1 MIFEDIKEK
10 IKLQNKTL
18 LAKELGYSNSIK
30 FEITLN
36 KFLQFSTLYE
46 WFQCGHYDLVNTAED
61 FFIKLSKA
69 LKIDEDTINNEI
81 ENITLFKHEV
91 EKFKDSYIFVN
102 TNFKRKN
109 EPIFALAL
117 CENQRR
123 ISLYKKE
130 NLLFK
135 STDEILEIL
144 SIEIK
149 KHYLQNSYK
158 LGIWGKIVS
167 YQVHIFDTIYTFDTN
182 GSLKSNDVIIFEN
195 KATLKYKI

>member
-1 MIFEDIKEK
+1 MILEDIKEK
-10 IKLQNKTL
+10 IKPYDKTF
-18 LAKELGYSNSIK
+18 LAKELGYSNSTK
-30 FEITLN
+30 FEKTLN
-36 KFLQFSTLYE
+36 KFFEIPTLYE
-46 WFQCGHYDLVNTAED
+46 WFYCGHYDLVNNAND
-61 FFIKLSKA
+61 FFIKLSKS
-69 LKIDEDTINNEI
+69 LKIDENTINNEI
-81 ENITLFKHEV
+81 ETATIYKKEI

-144 SIEIK
+144 SKEIK
-149 KHYLQNSYK
+149 KHYSQNSNN
-158 LGIWGKIVS
+158 LGIWGKIVF
-167 YQVHIFDTIYTFDTN
+167 YQVHLFNIIYIFDTN
-182 GSLKSNDVIIFEN
+182 GILKPNNAIVFES
-195 KATLKYKI
+195 KATLEI

>member
-10 IKLQNKTL
+10 IKFQNKTL
-18 LAKELGYSNSIK
+18 LTKELGYSNSTK
-30 FEITLN
+30 FEKTLN
-36 KFLQFSTLYE
+36 KFFQFSTLYG

-69 LKIDEDTINNEI
+69 LKIDENTINNEI
-81 ENITLFKHEV
+81 KNITLYKHEV

-102 TNFKRKN
+102 TNFKKKN

-117 CENQRR
+117 CENQRK

-135 STDEILEIL
+135 STDEMLEIL

-149 KHYLQNSYK
+149 KHYLQNSDN

-167 YQVHIFDTIYTFDTN
+167 YQVHLFDTIYILDTN
-182 GSLKSNDVIIFEN
+182 GSLKSNDVIVFEN

>member
-10 IKLQNKTL
+10 IKLQNKTFIS
-18 LAKELGYSNSIK
+18 KELGYSNLTK
-30 FEITLN
+30 FEKTLN
-36 KFLQFSTLYE
+36 KFLEFSTLYE
-46 WFQCGHYDLVNTAED
+46 WFQCGHYDLVNTAGD

-81 ENITLFKHEV
+81 KNITLYKHEV
-91 EKFKDSYIFVN
+91 EKFKDSYIFIN

-123 ISLYKKE
+123 ISLYKNE
-130 NLLFK
+130 NFLFK
-135 STDEILEIL
+135 SIDEILEIL

-149 KHYLQNSYK
+149 KHYLLNSYK

>member
-1 MIFEDIKEK
+1 MILENIKEK
-10 IKLQNKTL
+10 LKLQNKTS
-18 LAKELGYSNSIK
+18 LARELGYASLIK
-30 FEITLN
+30 FENTLN
-36 KFLQFSTLYE
+36 KFFGISSLYE
-46 WFQCGHYDLVNTAED
+46 WFQCGHYDLVNNAKD

-69 LKIDEDTINNEI
+69 LKIDENTINNEI
-81 ENITLFKHEV
+81 KNITLYNHEV

-123 ISLYKKE
+123 ISLYKNE

-135 STDEILEIL
+135 SLDEIIEIL

-149 KHYLQNSYK
+149 KHYLQNSDN

-167 YQVHIFDTIYTFDTN
+167 YQVHLFDTIYILDTN
-182 GSLKSNDVIIFEN
+182 GNLRSNDVIVFES

>member
-10 IKLQNKTL
+10 IKLQNKTFIS
-18 LAKELGYSNSIK
+18 KELGYSNLTK
-30 FEITLN
+30 FEKTLN
-36 KFLQFSTLYE
+36 KFLEFSTLYE
-46 WFQCGHYDLVNTAED
+46 WFQCGHYDLVNTAGD

-69 LKIDEDTINNEI
+69 LKIDENTINNEI
-81 ENITLFKHEV
+81 KNITLYKHEV
-91 EKFKDSYIFVN
+91 EKFKDSYIFIN

-123 ISLYKKE
+123 ISLYKNE
-130 NLLFK
+130 NFLFK
-135 STDEILEIL
+135 SIDEILEIL

-149 KHYLQNSYK
+149 KHYLLNSYK

>member
-10 IKLQNKTL
+10 IKLQNKTFIS
-18 LAKELGYSNSIK
+18 KELGYSNLTK
-30 FEITLN
+30 FEKTLN
-36 KFLQFSTLYE
+36 KFLEFSTLYE
-46 WFQCGHYDLVNTAED
+46 WFQCGHYDLVNTAGD
-61 FFIKLSKA
+61 FFIKLSRA
-69 LKIDEDTINNEI
+69 LKIDENTINNEI
-81 ENITLFKHEV
+81 KNITLYKHEV

-123 ISLYKKE
+123 ISLYKNE

-135 STDEILEIL
+135 SIDEILEIL
-144 SIEIK
+144 SKEIK
-149 KHYLQNSYK
+149 KHYLQNSDK

-167 YQVHIFDTIYTFDTN
+167 YQVHIFDTIYIFHIN
-182 GSLKSNDVIIFEN
+182 ENLRSNNVIVFES
-195 KATLKYKI
+195 KATLKYNI

>member
-18 LAKELGYSNSIK
+18 ISKELGYSNLIK
-30 FEITLN
+30 FEKTLN
-36 KFLQFSTLYE
+36 KFLEFSTLYE
-46 WFQCGHYDLVNTAED
+46 WFQCGHYDLVNTAGD

-69 LKIDEDTINNEI
+69 LKIDENTINNKI
-81 ENITLFKHEV
+81 KNITLYKNEV

-144 SIEIK
+144 SKEIK
-149 KHYLQNSYK
+149 KHYLQNSDK

-167 YQVHIFDTIYTFDTN
+167 FQVHLFNTIYIFDTN
-182 GSLKSNDVIIFEN
+182 GNLKSNDLIVFEN
-195 KATLKYKI
+195 KAILKYKI

>member
-18 LAKELGYSNSIK
+18 LAKELGYSNLTK

-36 KFLQFSTLYE
+36 KFFQFSTLYE
-46 WFQCGHYDLVNTAED
+46 WFQCGHYDLLNTAQD

-69 LKIDEDTINNEI
+69 LKIDENTINNEI
-81 ENITLFKHEV
+81 KNITLYKHEV

-102 TNFKRKN
+102 TNFKKKN

-149 KHYLQNSYK
+149 KHYLQNSDN

-167 YQVHIFDTIYTFDTN
+167 FQVHLFNTIYIFDTN
-182 GSLKSNDVIIFEN
+182 GNLKSNDLIVFEN
-195 KATLKYKI
+195 KAILKYKI

>member
-1 MIFEDIKEK
+1 MILEDIKEK
-10 IKLQNKTL
+10 IKLQNKIL
-18 LAKELGYSNSIK
+18 LAKELGYSNSTK

-36 KFLQFSTLYE
+36 KFLQFSTLNE
-46 WFQCGHYDLVNTAED
+46 WFQCGHYDLVNTAGD

-81 ENITLFKHEV
+81 KNITLYKKEI

-123 ISLYKKE
+123 ISLYKNE

-135 STDEILEIL
+135 SIDEILEIL
-144 SIEIK
+144 SKEIK
-149 KHYLQNSYK
+149 KHYLLNSDK

-182 GSLKSNDVIIFEN
+182 GSLKSNDVIVFEN

>member
-10 IKLQNKTL
+10 IKFQNKTL
-18 LAKELGYSNSIK
+18 LTKELGYSNSTK
-30 FEITLN
+30 FEKTLN
-36 KFLQFSTLYE
+36 KFFQFSTLYG

-81 ENITLFKHEV
+81 KNITLYKHEV
-91 EKFKDSYIFVN
+91 EKFKDSYIFIN

-123 ISLYKKE
+123 ISLYKNE

-135 STDEILEIL
+135 TTDEILEIL

-149 KHYLQNSYK
+149 KHYLQNSDK

-167 YQVHIFDTIYTFDTN
+167 YQVHLFDTIYILDTN
-182 GSLKSNDVIIFEN
+182 GSLKSNDVIVFEN

>member
-18 LAKELGYSNSIK
+18 LTKELGYSNSTK
-30 FEITLN
+30 FGITLN

-46 WFQCGHYDLVNTAED
+46 WFQCGHYDLVNNAKD

-69 LKIDEDTINNEI
+69 LKIDENTINNEI
-81 ENITLFKHEV
+81 ETITFYKQEI

-109 EPIFALAL
+109 EPIFRLAL
-117 CENQRR
+117 CENKRNM
-123 ISLYKKE
+123 SLYKKE

-135 STDEILEIL
+135 TTDEILEIL
-144 SIEIK
+144 SKEIK
-149 KHYLQNSYK
+149 EHYLQNSDN

-167 YQVHIFDTIYTFDTN
+167 YQVHLFDTTYIFDTN
-182 GSLKSNDVIIFEN
+182 GILKPNDAIVFES
-195 KATLKYKI
+195 KTTLDLI

>member
-10 IKLQNKTL
+10 IKFQNKTL
-18 LAKELGYSNSIK
+18 LTKELGYSNSTK
-30 FEITLN
+30 FEKTLN
-36 KFLQFSTLYE
+36 KFFQFSTLYG

-81 ENITLFKHEV
+81 KNITLYKHEV
-91 EKFKDSYIFVN
+91 EKFKDSYIFIN

-123 ISLYKKE
+123 ISLYKNE

-135 STDEILEIL
+135 TTDEILEIL

-149 KHYLQNSYK
+149 KHYLQNSDK

-167 YQVHIFDTIYTFDTN
+167 YQVHLFDTIYIFDTN
-182 GSLKSNDVIIFEN
+182 GNLRSNDVIVFES

>member
-18 LAKELGYSNSIK
+18 LTKELGYSNSTK

-36 KFLQFSTLYE
+36 KFLQFSTLNE
-46 WFQCGHYDLVNTAED
+46 WFQCGHYDLVNTAGD

-81 ENITLFKHEV
+81 KNITLYKKEI

-109 EPIFALAL
+109 EPIFSLAL

-135 STDEILEIL
+135 PTDEILEIL
-144 SIEIK
+144 SKEIK
-149 KHYLQNSYK
+149 EHYSQNSNN
-158 LGIWGKIVS
+158 LGIWGKIVF
-167 YQVHIFDTIYTFDTN
+167 YQVHLFDIIYIFDTN
-182 GSLKSNDVIIFEN
+182 GILKPNNAIVFES
-195 KATLKYKI
+195 KATLEI

>member
-1 MIFEDIKEK
+1 MIFYVR
-10 IKLQNKTL
+10 KL
-18 LAKELGYSNSIK
+18 S
-30 FEITLN
+30 
-36 KFLQFSTLYE
+36 
-46 WFQCGHYDLVNTAED
+46 
-61 FFIKLSKA
+61 KLSKA

-81 ENITLFKHEV
+81 ENIALFKHEV

-109 EPIFALAL
+109 EPIFTLAL

-149 KHYLQNSYK
+149 KHYLQNSDN

-167 YQVHIFDTIYTFDTN
+167 FQVHLFDTIYIFDTN
-182 GSLKSNDVIIFEN
+182 GNLRSNDVIVFES

>member
-1 MIFEDIKEK
+1 MLFKLIKEK
-10 IKLQNKTL
+10 INLYNKDDL
-18 LAKELGYSNSIK
+18 SKKLGYSNKVK
-30 FEITLN
+30 FEETLN
-36 KFLQFSTLYE
+36 KFLQFSDLNQ
-46 WFQCGHYDLVNTAED
+46 WFEKGHYDLVNNAED

-69 LKIDEDTINNEI
+69 LDIEDSLIDKELKVIEHYKQEI
-81 ENITLFKHEV
+81 
-91 EKFKDSYIFVN
+91 EKFKGSYIFVN

-109 EPIFALAL
+109 EPIFALAF

-123 ISLYKKE
+123 ISLYKIE

-135 STDEILEIL
+135 TMDEIFEIL
-144 SIEIK
+144 SKEIK
-149 KHYLQNSYK
+149 KHYLENSDK

-182 GSLKSNDVIIFEN
+182 GSLKSNDVIVFEN

>member
-1 MIFEDIKEK
+1 MILEDIKEK
-10 IKLQNKTL
+10 IKLYNKIL
-18 LAKELGYSNSIK
+18 LTKELGYSSSIY
-30 FEITLN
+30 FEKTLN

-46 WFQCGHYDLVNTAED
+46 WFQCGHYDLVNNAKD

-69 LKIDEDTINNEI
+69 LKIDENTINNEI
-81 ENITLFKHEV
+81 ETITFYKQEI

-109 EPIFALAL
+109 EPIFRLAL
-117 CENQRR
+117 CENKRN

-135 STDEILEIL
+135 TTDEILEIL
-144 SIEIK
+144 SKEIK
-149 KHYLQNSYK
+149 EHYLQNSDN

-167 YQVHIFDTIYTFDTN
+167 YQVHLFDTTYIFDTN
-182 GSLKSNDVIIFEN
+182 GILKPNDAIVFES
-195 KATLKYKI
+195 KTTLDLI

>member
-10 IKLQNKTL
+10 IKFQNKTL
-18 LAKELGYSNSIK
+18 LTKELGYSNSTK
-30 FEITLN
+30 FEKTLN
-36 KFLQFSTLYE
+36 KFFQFSTLYG

-81 ENITLFKHEV
+81 ENITLYKKEI

-123 ISLYKKE
+123 ISLYKIE

-135 STDEILEIL
+135 TIDEIFEIL
-144 SIEIK
+144 SKEIK
-149 KHYLQNSYK
+149 KHYLQNK
-158 LGIWGKIVS
+158 GTLKIWGKINS
-167 YQVHIFDTIYTFDTN
+167 YQIHLFGKIYVFDIN
-182 GSLKSNDVIIFEN
+182 GNLQINDEIVCEN
-195 KATLKYKI
+195 RAVLEI

>member
-10 IKLQNKTL
+10 IKFQNKTL
-18 LAKELGYSNSIK
+18 LTKELGYSNSTK
-30 FEITLN
+30 FEKTLN
-36 KFLQFSTLYE
+36 KFFQFSTLYG

-81 ENITLFKHEV
+81 KNITLYKHEV
-91 EKFKDSYIFVN
+91 EKFKDSYIFIN

-123 ISLYKKE
+123 ISLYKNE

-135 STDEILEIL
+135 ITDEILEIL

-149 KHYLQNSYK
+149 KHYLQNSDN
-158 LGIWGKIVS
+158 LRIWGKIVS

-182 GSLKSNDVIIFEN
+182 GKLRSNDVIVFEN

>member
-18 LAKELGYSNSIK
+18 LAKELGYSNLTK

-36 KFLQFSTLYE
+36 KFFKFSTLYE
-46 WFQCGHYDLVNTAED
+46 WFQCGHYDLLNTAQD

-69 LKIDEDTINNEI
+69 LKIDENTINNEI
-81 ENITLFKHEV
+81 KNITLYKHEV

-102 TNFKRKN
+102 TNFKKKN

-149 KHYLQNSYK
+149 KHYLQNSDN

-167 YQVHIFDTIYTFDTN
+167 FQVHLFNTIYIFDTN
-182 GSLKSNDVIIFEN
+182 GNLKSNDLIVFEN
-195 KATLKYKI
+195 KAILKYKI

>member
-10 IKLQNKTL
+10 IKFQNKTL
-18 LAKELGYSNSIK
+18 LTKELGYSNSTK
-30 FEITLN
+30 FEKTLN
-36 KFLQFSTLYE
+36 KFFQFSTLYG

-109 EPIFALAL
+109 EPIFTLAL

-149 KHYLQNSYK
+149 KHYLQNSDK

-167 YQVHIFDTIYTFDTN
+167 YQVHLFDTIYILDTN
-182 GSLKSNDVIIFEN
+182 GNLKSNDLIVFEN
-195 KATLKYKI
+195 KAILKYKI

>member
-18 LAKELGYSNSIK
+18 LAKELGYSNSTK

-123 ISLYKKE
+123 ISLYKNE

-135 STDEILEIL
+135 TTDEILEIL

-149 KHYLQNSYK
+149 KHYLHNSDK

-167 YQVHIFDTIYTFDTN
+167 YQVHLFDTIYIFDTN
-182 GSLKSNDVIIFEN
+182 GNLKSNDVIVFEN

>member
-10 IKLQNKTL
+10 IKFQNKTL
-18 LAKELGYSNSIK
+18 LTKELGYSNSTK
-30 FEITLN
+30 FEKTLN
-36 KFLQFSTLYE
+36 KFFQFSTLYG

-69 LKIDEDTINNEI
+69 LKIDENTINNKI
-81 ENITLFKHEV
+81 KNITLYKHEV

-123 ISLYKKE
+123 ISLYKNE

-135 STDEILEIL
+135 TTDEILEIL

-149 KHYLQNSYK
+149 KHYLQNSDK

-167 YQVHIFDTIYTFDTN
+167 YQVHLFDTIYILDTN
-182 GSLKSNDVIIFEN
+182 GSLKSNDVIVFEN

>member
-10 IKLQNKTL
+10 IKFQNKTL
-18 LAKELGYSNSIK
+18 LTKELGYSNLTK

-36 KFLQFSTLYE
+36 KFLQFSTLNE
-46 WFQCGHYDLVNTAED
+46 WFQCGHYDLVNTAGD

-81 ENITLFKHEV
+81 KNITLYKKEI

-123 ISLYKKE
+123 ISLYKIE

-135 STDEILEIL
+135 TIDEIFEIL
-144 SIEIK
+144 SKEIK
-149 KHYLQNSYK
+149 KHYLQNK
-158 LGIWGKIVS
+158 GTLKIWGKINS
-167 YQVHIFDTIYTFDTN
+167 YQVHLFGKIYVFDIN
-182 GSLKSNDVIIFEN
+182 GDLKINDEIVCEN
-195 KATLKYKI
+195 RAVLKI